1 MESLARRWSLHRSPI
16 YASASCH
23 RHHACTL
30 LVVAS
35 GTRSIA
41 WIAEKDSSPAAF
53 RICCCAANR
62 KYQASFDP
70 IHPQYCKLFHTVTH
84 NRLPRLEI
92 ISESQQERPP
102 SRCSPINAL
111 NDARSDQHTIA
122 RAAASVPCTVRPVQ
136 TNTWMRVQ
144 FDSLHDFN
152 DPERSHQSCCV

>member
-1 MESLARRWSLHRSPI
+1 VVAAPFIAYLANLRICLLSLAMDTIYSARCCQIQLHGLPRRI
-16 YASASCH
+16 QAS
-23 RHHACTL
+23 RL
-30 LVVAS
+30 
-35 GTRSIA
+35 
-41 WIAEKDSSPAAF
+41 
-53 RICCCAANR
+53 RICCCAADR
-62 KYQASFDP
+62 KYQASFNP

-84 NRLPRLEI
+84 NTLPRLEI

-122 RAAASVPCTVRPVQ
+122 RAAASVPCIVRPVQ
-136 TNTWMRVQ
+136 TNTRMRVQ

>member
-1 MESLARRWSLHRSPI
+1 VVAAPFAAYLANLRICLLSLAMDTTYTAHCCQI
-16 YASASCH
+16 D
-23 RHHACTL
+23 T
-30 LVVAS
+30 VAW
-35 GTRSIA
+35 TT
-41 WIAEKDSSPAAF
+41 EKDSSPAAF
-53 RICCCAANR
+53 RICCCAADR
-62 KYQASFDP
+62 KYQASFNP

-122 RAAASVPCTVRPVQ
+122 RAAASVPCIVRPVQ
-136 TNTWMRVQ
+136 TNTRMRVQ